1 MSNAIKASFILA
13 AVGGFITTLM
23 HVPRLLGWNLVP
35 DYQLRLLI
43 FILLGILFSIGF
55 IGLWRKS
62 GNVIPLVCAIFII
75 LMDIV
80 DPVLQYLV
88 DFTTL
93 FFFTTFSWADVMG
106 ITMIIYGVAY
116 LTAGISAWLL
126 REEFSPFSIVAAL
139 VFFAFGAVNLV
150 IALVD
155 PVGIMLPTQDWWYW
169 FDSATGIVT
178 GIYFLDAART

>member
-13 AVGGFITTLM
+13 AVGGFITALLE
-23 HVPRLLGWNLVP
+23 VPRLLGWDLLS
-35 DYQLRLLI
+35 DFQLR
-43 FILLGILFSIGF
+43 ILLWILVGILLSIGF

-62 GNVIPLVCAIFII
+62 GNVIPLVCAILFILI
-75 LMDIV
+75 DIV
-80 DPVLQYLV
+80 DPVLQYPNLI
-88 DFTTL
+88 
-93 FFFTTFSWADVMG
+93 G
-106 ITMIIYGVAY
+106 IMMIILGVVW
-116 LTAGISAWLL
+116 LTAGIAAWLL
-126 REEFSPFSIVAAL
+126 REEFSQFSIVATL

-155 PVGIMLPTQDWWYW
+155 PVGIMMPVQDWWRW